1 MSKRKTSAIVAP
13 KYVSIANFIEP
24 RKQESISAESFVLS
38 IFFKFKVYIY
48 IWTVSRIKDAMKY
61 QFIYVNYISLQFY

>member
-38 IFFKFKVYIY
+38 IFFKFKVYI
-48 IWTVSRIKDAMKY
+48 IDSFKD
-61 QFIYVNYISLQFY
+61 